1 MTLVFDLPETLKE
14 ETFLRTARHL
24 GITSGRIFIQVDSS
38 SPSLS
43 VKKTAGGFLIRAP
56 KQHML
61 YRGLLLLAQQFQ
73 KDTEVFELEENCL
86 YRDLGFMADVSRNA
100 VLTVAAAK
108 RLIALLAMMG
118 YSSFQLYMEDT
129 YQIEGHPYF
138 GYFRGAYSP
147 AELEEI
153 ETCALSYG
161 MTFVPCIQTLAHLH
175 SYLRWEQKSIQAM
188 KDIDNIILCGNEKT
202 YDLIDD
208 MFKALSHL
216 QTRKINIGMDE
227 AFQIGLGQYLTDNGF
242 QNRSLIMCRHLERVL
257 DIADKYG
264 FSCSMWSD
272 MFFQLLAPEGEE
284 TKQDQDVKAYLE
296 RLMARVT
303 IINWDYYQTSQEAY
317 DSGFQKHAKL
327 GTDIAFAGGA
337 WKWTGFT
344 PDNDFSLYIAPM
356 AHASCQKN
364 QIKEVLI
371 TAWGDNG
378 AEASTFSILPTLLV
392 WSELAYHN
400 TTDLAESH
408 SCLLFGLSQTDLLV
422 LDAANIPP
430 SNPHHDGLRQ
440 QSGINPSRY
449 LLYQD
454 VLCPLLQKHYLPFED
469 AAYFRKKAAHL
480 TEIKLKSQTWGYLF
494 ETQAAL
500 CSLLARK
507 IEVTAEIHKAYQ
519 DQKRLELA
527 SGLSKLQDLQVSLA
541 HFKKVYSH
549 QWQKENKIFGLDTID
564 LRLGGLSARIERA
577 TYRVSDYLSGE
588 IESIEELE
596 VEILPFSDYYQTDKY
611 PAIPANQWQ
620 LIATASTLYTT

>member
-1 MTLVFDLPETLKE
+1 MTLVFDLPETLKK

-24 GITSGRIFIQVDSS
+24 GITSGRITIQVDSS

-56 KQHML
+56 KQYML
-61 YRGLLLLAQQFQ
+61 YRGLLLSAQQFQ

-100 VLTVAAAK
+100 VLTVATTK

-153 ETCALSYG
+153 EACALSYG
-161 MTFVPCIQTLAHLH
+161 MTFVPCVQTLAHLH
-175 SYLRWEQKSIQAM
+175 SYLRWEQKSIQAI
-188 KDIDNIILCGNEKT
+188 KDIDNILLCGNEKT

-208 MFKALSHL
+208 MFKAMSHL

-272 MFFQLLAPEGEE
+272 MFFQLMSPEGEE

-303 IINWDYYQTSQEAY
+303 LINWDYYQTSQEAY
-317 DSGFQKHAKL
+317 DKGFQKHAKL
-327 GTDIAFAGGA
+327 GKEIAFAGGA
-337 WKWTGFT
+337 WKWTGYT

-378 AEASTFSILPTLLV
+378 AEASTFAILPTLLA

-400 TTDLAESH
+400 NTDLAESH
-408 SCLLFGLSQTDLLV
+408 SRLLFGLSQTDFLA
-422 LDAANIPP
+422 LDAANIPQVTLTMTVCANKAVLILVAISSIKMSFVP
-430 SNPHHDGLRQ
+430 SCKNITFLWRMLLILGKKLR
-440 QSGINPSRY
+440 
-449 LLYQD
+449 
-454 VLCPLLQKHYLPFED
+454 F
-469 AAYFRKKAAHL
+469 
-480 TEIKLKSQTWGYLF
+480 
-494 ETQAAL
+494 
-500 CSLLARK
+500 
-507 IEVTAEIHKAYQ
+507 
-519 DQKRLELA
+519 
-527 SGLSKLQDLQVSLA
+527 
-541 HFKKVYSH
+541 
-549 QWQKENKIFGLDTID
+549 
-564 LRLGGLSARIERA
+564 
-577 TYRVSDYLSGE
+577 
-588 IESIEELE
+588 
-596 VEILPFSDYYQTDKY
+596 
-611 PAIPANQWQ
+611 
-620 LIATASTLYTT
+620 